1 MVTPAFYRGKKT
13 MAFDNT
19 DYISMFWSAQEV
31 GIESMTLYL
40 SVISGY
46 LLVAYFVG
54 SNLTRSQAAFISSIF
69 TVFASY
75 ALWGVAQYWWIGDM
89 AREVLESRGLND
101 IELNYIGLNPAL
113 IGAPIGVLGIYG
125 ALRFMWHVRHPGS
138 Q

>member
-1 MVTPAFYRGKKT
+1 
-13 MAFDNT
+13 MAFDNA
-19 DYISMFWSAQEV
+19 DYVTMFWSAQET

-54 SNLTRSQAAFISSIF
+54 AKLTRSQAMFISSIF
-69 TVFASY
+69 AVFAIY

-89 AREVLESRGLND
+89 AREVLESRGLED
-101 IELNYIGLNPAL
+101 VDLNYIGLNPAL

-125 ALRFMWHVRHPGS
+125 ALRFMWHVRHP
-138 Q
+138 QAE